1 MNRRFLAVDGRGV
14 LSVEEEPMPP
24 HGPGEVL
31 VEVHA
36 SLVSPGTE
44 MGGVKNR
51 RMNPSDAP
59 PRGFGYSNA
68 GIVLEAGDGCEALV
82 PGQRLACMGIVYDAP
97 HSTLGNC
104 PKNLAFPIPES
115 LGFDEAAFN
124 HLAATSLNAVRRME
138 PQLGEYVAIVGL
150 GIVGQVASQL
160 ARLCGARVIGLD
172 RVPMRLDLARQLGAD
187 AVVNVAEQDPVE
199 AVKAFTGGYGLD
211 AAMICFG
218 GDGTEAFELLLKMMK
233 LTPDTH
239 QMGRIVVPGGCRI
252 NTSFAA
258 HAGNIDLRSAARTGP
273 GFLDDDW
280 EHGADYTP
288 VFIQWTTRRNV
299 QLCLDLMVE
308 GKLRVKELITHRVPL
323 DGGPAACDELIEHP
337 ERALGVILLPQA

>member
-1 MNRRFLAVDGRGV
+1 MDRRFLAIDGRGT
-14 LSVEEEPMPP
+14 LSVEQEPMPP
-24 HGPGEVL
+24 FGPAEAL
-31 VEVHA
+31 VDVHA
-36 SLVSPGTE
+36 SLISPGTE

-51 RMNPSDAP
+51 RMHPSDAP

-68 GIVLEAGDGCEALV
+68 GVALDVGDACAPIT

-104 PKNLAFPIPES
+104 PTNLAFPIPDALSFEDAS
-115 LGFDEAAFN
+115 FN
-124 HLAATSLNAVRRME
+124 HLAATALNAVRRME
-138 PQLGEYVAIVGL
+138 PQLGEFVAIVGL
-150 GIVGQVASQL
+150 GIVGQVAAQL
-160 ARLCGARVIGLD
+160 ARLSGARVIGLD
-172 RVPMRLDLARQLGAD
+172 RIPMRLDLATQLGAH
-187 AVVNVAEQDPVE
+187 AVVNVDEQDPVE
-199 AVKAFTGGYGLD
+199 TVNALTGGYGLD
-211 AAMICFG
+211 AAMMCFG
-218 GDGTEAFELLLKMMK
+218 GDGTAAFEMLLKMMK
-233 LTPDTH
+233 TTPDTH
-239 QMGRIVVPGGCRI
+239 QMGRVVVPGGCRI

-308 GKLRVKELITHRVPL
+308 GRLRVSQLITHRVGL
-323 DGGPAACDELIEHP
+323 DDAPAACEELIQHP
-337 ERALGVILLPQA
+337 ERALGVVVLPQK